1 MNEKKKCDVQRPLE
15 CVRERFSAS
24 VASQVV
30 CNGFVRLVLAIEI
43 DKNRFEEGDQLDAF
57 MICLRAA
64 RSRPTRKI
72 NTFFLMKFIFTFSH
86 NLGEISRKICR
97 RRRDN
102 FEKKFHPKK
111 KKSETTRK
119 CDANYREIF
128 RCRPIKFFIEVQ
140 TGAPT
145 SSPPPLH
152 FFILKKI

>member
-43 DKNRFEEGDQLDAF
+43 DKNRFEDGDQLDAF

-86 NLGEISRKICR
+86 NLGEISRKNCR
-97 RRRDN
+97 RRRDD
-102 FEKKFHPKK
+102 FEKKFHRKK

-152 FFILKKI
+152 FFILKKK

>member
-86 NLGEISRKICR
+86 NLGEISRKILLPVIEF
-97 RRRDN
+97 N
-102 FEKKFHPKK
+102 FELLVCIN
-111 KKSETTRK
+111 KST
-119 CDANYREIF
+119 
-128 RCRPIKFFIEVQ
+128 
-140 TGAPT
+140 
-145 SSPPPLH
+145 
-152 FFILKKI
+152 FILISHSKMNFPKLIKELF